1 MGCWLECDLL
11 VPHLGSLASGP
22 PDVGKELQDG
32 HALTDVIQ
40 LPQVAT
46 LQDLYDLL
54 SHPLPDPR
62 DTAGFLEEREA
73 EGR

>member
-22 PDVGKELQDG
+22 PDVGEELQDG

-46 LQDLYDLL
+46 LQDLYDLF